1 MNKPEDVA
9 NASPNIEGIE
19 IVKEAAEKSLIGEK
33 NTQCSFASQRIQS
46 NHPKAQT
53 DMIISSHY
61 IDSVSPSHAHMEGV
75 FPYIDIISSKYDVNS
90 SVSLN
95 GICATENLPI
105 NIGSSDST
113 LGPLVLTHLSVLE
126 NIDNLQQ
133 ENISMPRVVA
143 TEYKSI
149 EGSNF
154 ASTQSSNSREGG
166 YRMVD
171 PITVQQKRTNTEE
184 NMQYQGRERSEASNT
199 IPNYTA
205 SLNEIGNIL
214 TVLRSVKSNNAT

>member
-1 MNKPEDVA
+1 MTP
-9 NASPNIEGIE
+9 
-19 IVKEAAEKSLIGEK
+19 L
-33 NTQCSFASQRIQS
+33 
-46 NHPKAQT
+46 
-53 DMIISSHY
+53 
-61 IDSVSPSHAHMEGV
+61 

-90 SVSLN
+90 SVTLN
-95 GICATENLPI
+95 GICETENLSI
-105 NIGSSDST
+105 NIGSSAST

-154 ASTQSSNSREGG
+154 ASAQSSNSREGG

-171 PITVQQKRTNTEE
+171 PIIVEQKRTNTED
-184 NMQYQGRERSEASNT
+184 NLQYQERERSEASNAIT
-199 IPNYTA
+199 NYIA

-214 TVLRSVKSNNAT
+214 TVLRSVKSGRI